1 MEENRA
7 LITLIAV
14 LAYLALCI
22 GVGLWSLRR
31 TKSASDFFVAGR
43 RLGTFVTAFAI
54 FSSTMSGF
62 GFVGGPGLM
71 YSMGTSSIWILG
83 TIVISNIIVLNL
95 VAKRIRMVAELR
107 DCVSLPD
114 VAAARYGAE
123 SVRASVAVVILL
135 GVLGYLA
142 TQILAMSIVLQGV
155 LADAGVLENPSLA
168 LCVAISCSVLIFY
181 SVTGGIVASV
191 YTDVIQGA
199 IMIVASVLVFITVL
213 GTFDGGMAEISRIVA
228 ADDRAAGG
236 PWGTIGVMG
245 ALAWFF
251 VFGIGVAGQP
261 HIITKFMMLRGMRDL
276 RLVIPVGVL
285 AYSVAALLWIGIGFA
300 MRALVI
306 SGGHPPLATPDAA
319 SPEFLQTFAH
329 PLLAGVVFA
338 ALLAAIMSTADAF
351 LNIGAAAVMHDLPI
365 AIRGRAIGNELV
377 WARVV
382 TALLAVAAALVALY
396 SGDLVALL
404 GAFGWGTFAAG
415 LVPVIAIGLNWKRA
429 NALAANVAVA
439 SSLLVNFG
447 PRLAGR
453 FFGDIR
459 LPYGIDHGAAALVVS
474 LVLFLSISL
483 LTSPRPVDRDIE
495 RVMDL

>member
-1 MEENRA
+1 MEANRS
-7 LITLIAV
+7 LITLLAV
-14 LAYLALCI
+14 IAYLALCI

-31 TKSASDFFVAGR
+31 TKSTSDFFVAGR
-43 RLGTFVTAFAI
+43 TLGMFVTAFAI

-95 VAKRIRMVAELR
+95 VAKRLRLVAELR
-107 DCVSLPD
+107 ECVSLPD

-123 SVRASVAVVILL
+123 SVRASVAIVILL

-155 LADAGVLENPSLA
+155 LADAGVLANPSLA

-191 YTDVIQGA
+191 YTDVIQGV
-199 IMIVASVLVFITVL
+199 IMVVASVFVFVTVL
-213 GTFDGGMAEISRIVA
+213 GTFDGGMSEISRIVA
-228 ADDRAAGG
+228 ADDRAASG
-236 PWGTIGVMG
+236 PWGTIGIMG
-245 ALAWFF
+245 GLAWFF
-251 VFGIGVAGQP
+251 VFGVGVAGQP
-261 HIITKFMMLRGMRDL
+261 HIITKFMMLRRMKEL
-276 RLVIPVGVL
+276 RYVIPVGVL
-285 AYSVAALLWIGIGFA
+285 AYSFAALLWIGIGFA

-306 SGGHPPLATPDAA
+306 TGGHPALATPDAA
-319 SPEFLQTFAH
+319 SPEFLQAFTH

-351 LNIGAAAVMHDLPI
+351 LNIGTAAIMHDLPN
-365 AIRGRAIGNELV
+365 AIRGRSLGNELA
-377 WARVV
+377 WARIV
-382 TALLAVAAALVALY
+382 TVLLAISAALVALY

-404 GAFGWGTFAAG
+404 GVFGWGTFAAG
-415 LVPVIAIGLNWKRA
+415 LVPVIAIGLNWRRA
-429 NALAANVAVA
+429 NALAANVAIA

-447 PRLAGR
+447 LRSG
-453 FFGDIR
+453 FGFGTVR
-459 LPYGIDHGAAALVVS
+459 LPYGVDHGAAALLVS
-474 LVLFLSISL
+474 LVLFLSISF
-483 LTSPRPVDRDIE
+483 LTKPDPIDRDIE
-495 RVMDL
+495 RVMEL

>member
-1 MEENRA
+1 MEANRA
-7 LITLIAV
+7 LITLLAV
-14 LAYLALCI
+14 IAYLALCI
-22 GVGLWSLRR
+22 GIGLWSLRR
-31 TKSASDFFVAGR
+31 TKSTSDFFVAGR
-43 RLGTFVTAFAI
+43 NLGMFVTAFAI

-83 TIVISNIIVLNL
+83 TIVISNIIALNL
-95 VAKRIRMVAELR
+95 VAKRIRMVGELR
-107 DCVSLPD
+107 ECVSLPD

-168 LCVAISCSVLIFY
+168 LCVAFSCSVLIFY

-191 YTDVIQGA
+191 YTDVIQGV
-199 IMIVASVLVFITVL
+199 IMIVASVLVFVTVL
-213 GTFDGGMAEISRIVA
+213 GTFEGGMAEISRIVA
-228 ADDRAAGG
+228 TDDRAAGG
-236 PWGTIGVMG
+236 PWGTVGIMG
-245 ALAWFF
+245 GLAWFF

-261 HIITKFMMLRGMRDL
+261 HIITKFMMLRRVKEV
-276 RLVIPVGVL
+276 RYVIPVGVL

-319 SPEFLQTFAH
+319 SAEFLRAFTH

-365 AIRGRAIGNELV
+365 AIRGRSLGNELT
-377 WARVV
+377 WARIV
-382 TALLAVAAALVALY
+382 TALLAISAALVALY

-439 SSLLVNFG
+439 SSLFVNFG
-447 PRLAGR
+447 LRGL
-453 FFGDIR
+453 DIR
-459 LPYGIDHGAAALVVS
+459 LPYGVDHGAAALVVS
-474 LVLFLSISL
+474 LVLFLSISFIA
-483 LTSPRPVDRDIE
+483 RPDPVPKDIE

>member
-1 MEENRA
+1 MEANRA
-7 LITLIAV
+7 LITLLAV
-14 LAYLALCI
+14 VAYLALCI

-31 TKSASDFFVAGR
+31 TKSTSDFFVAGR
-43 RLGTFVTAFAI
+43 TLGMFVTAFAI

-95 VAKRIRMVAELR
+95 VSKRIRMVSELR
-107 DCVSLPD
+107 ECVSLPD
-114 VAAARYGAE
+114 VAAARYGKQ

-155 LADAGVLENPSLA
+155 LAEAGVLENPSLA
-168 LCVAISCSVLIFY
+168 LCVIISCSVLIFY

-191 YTDVIQGA
+191 YTDVIQGV
-199 IMIVASVLVFITVL
+199 IMVVASVLVFATVL
-213 GTFDGGMAEISRIVA
+213 GTFDGGLTEISRIVA
-228 ADDRAAGG
+228 ADDCAAGG
-236 PWGTIGVMG
+236 PWGTIGLVG
-245 ALAWFF
+245 GLAWFF

-261 HIITKFMMLRGMRDL
+261 HIITKFMMLRRMKEL
-276 RLVIPVGVL
+276 RYVIPVGVI
-285 AYSVAALLWIGIGFA
+285 AYSFAALLWIGIGFA

-306 SGGHPPLATPDAA
+306 TGGHPALATPDAA
-319 SPEFLQTFAH
+319 SPEFLQAFTH

-351 LNIGAAAVMHDLPI
+351 LNIGTAAIMHDLPN
-365 AIRGRAIGNELV
+365 AIRGRSLGNELA
-377 WARVV
+377 WARIITV
-382 TALLAVAAALVALY
+382 LLAISAALVALY
-396 SGDLVALL
+396 ADDLVALL
-404 GAFGWGTFAAG
+404 GVFGWGTFAAG

-429 NALAANVAVA
+429 NALAANVAIA

-447 PRLAGR
+447 LRSG
-453 FFGDIR
+453 FGFGTVR
-459 LPYGIDHGAAALVVS
+459 LPYGVDHGAAALLVS

-483 LTSPRPVDRDIE
+483 LTKPDPIDRDIQ
-495 RVMDL
+495 RVMEL

>member
-1 MEENRA
+1 MEANRA
-7 LITLIAV
+7 LITLLAV
-14 LAYLALCI
+14 IAYLALCV

-43 RLGTFVTAFAI
+43 TLGTFVTAFAI

-95 VAKRIRMVAELR
+95 VAKRLRLVAELR
-107 DCVSLPD
+107 ECVSLPD
-114 VAAARYGAE
+114 VAAARYGSE

-155 LADAGVLENPSLA
+155 LADAGVLETPSLA

-199 IMIVASVLVFITVL
+199 IMVVASVFVFVTVL
-213 GTFDGGMAEISRIVA
+213 GTFDGGLTEISRIVA
-228 ADDRAAGG
+228 ADDRAASG
-236 PWGTIGVMG
+236 PWGTIGLMG
-245 ALAWFF
+245 GLAWFF

-261 HIITKFMMLRGMRDL
+261 HIITKFMMLRRMKEL
-276 RLVIPVGVL
+276 RYVIPVGVI
-285 AYSVAALLWIGIGFA
+285 AYSFAALLWIGIGFA

-306 SGGHPPLATPDAA
+306 TGGHPALATPDAA
-319 SPEFLQTFAH
+319 SPEFLQVFTH

-351 LNIGAAAVMHDLPI
+351 LNIGTAAIMHDLPN
-365 AIRGRAIGNELV
+365 AIRGRSLGNELA
-377 WARVV
+377 WARIITV
-382 TALLAVAAALVALY
+382 LLAISAALVALY

-404 GAFGWGTFAAG
+404 GVFGWGTFAAG

-429 NALAANVAVA
+429 NVLAANVAVA

-447 PRLAGR
+447 LRSG
-453 FFGDIR
+453 FGFGTVR
-459 LPYGIDHGAAALVVS
+459 LPYGVDHGAAALLVS
-474 LVLFLSISL
+474 LVLFLSISF
-483 LTSPRPVDRDIE
+483 LTKPDPIPRDIQ
-495 RVMDL
+495 RVMEL

>member
-1 MEENRA
+1 MA
-7 LITLIAV
+7 HQ
-14 LAYLALCI
+14 
-22 GVGLWSLRR
+22 
-31 TKSASDFFVAGR
+31 
-43 RLGTFVTAFAI
+43 
-54 FSSTMSGF
+54 
-62 GFVGGPGLM
+62 
-71 YSMGTSSIWILG
+71 
-83 TIVISNIIVLNL
+83 
-95 VAKRIRMVAELR
+95 
-107 DCVSLPD
+107 
-114 VAAARYGAE
+114 

-155 LADAGVLENPSLA
+155 LADAGVLQEPSLA

-199 IMIVASVLVFITVL
+199 IMIVASTLVFVTVL
-213 GTFDGGMAEISRIVA
+213 GTFDGGLAEISRIVA

-236 PWGTIGVMG
+236 PWGTIGIMG

-261 HIITKFMMLRGMRDL
+261 HIITKFMMLRRMKEL
-276 RLVIPVGVL
+276 RYVIPLGVL

-306 SGGHPPLATPDAA
+306 TGGHPALATPDAA
-319 SPEFLQTFAH
+319 SPEFLQTFTH
-329 PLLAGVVFA
+329 PLFAGVVFA

-365 AIRGRAIGNELV
+365 AIRGRSLGNELV
-377 WARVV
+377 WARII
-382 TALLAVAAALVALY
+382 TGLLAVAAALVALS

-415 LVPVIAIGLNWKRA
+415 LVSVIAIGLNWKRA
-429 NALAANVAVA
+429 NALAANVAIA
-439 SSLLVNFG
+439 SSPVRQLRT
-447 PRLAGR
+447 PAGR
-453 FFGDIR
+453 GPSPVR
-459 LPYGIDHGAAALVVS
+459 GRPRRRGAPGLARALPLP
-474 LVLFLSISL
+474 L
-483 LTSPRPVDRDIE
+483 LPHETRSA
-495 RVMDL
+495 

>member
-1 MEENRA
+1 MEGNRA

-191 YTDVIQGA
+191 YTDAIQGA

-306 SGGHPPLATPDAA
+306 SGGHPALATPDAA

-474 LVLFLSISL
+474 LVLFLSISF

>member
-1 MEENRA
+1 MEAQRA
-7 LITLIAV
+7 LITLLAV
-14 LAYLALCI
+14 IAYLALCI

-43 RLGTFVTAFAI
+43 RLGMFVTAFAI

-83 TIVISNIIVLNL
+83 TIVISNIIALNL
-95 VAKRIRMVAELR
+95 VAKRLRLVAELR

-191 YTDVIQGA
+191 YTDVVQGA
-199 IMIVASVLVFITVL
+199 IMVVASALVFITVL
-213 GTFDGGMAEISRIVA
+213 GIFDGGLAEISRIVA

-236 PWGTIGVMG
+236 PWGTVGIMG
-245 ALAWFF
+245 GLAWFF

-261 HIITKFMMLRGMRDL
+261 HIITKFMMLRGVRDL
-276 RLVIPVGVL
+276 RYVIPVGVL
-285 AYSVAALLWIGIGFA
+285 AYTAAALLWIGIGFA
-300 MRALVI
+300 MRAVVI
-306 SGGHPPLATPDAA
+306 SGGHAALATPDAA
-319 SPEFLQTFAH
+319 SPEFLQTFTH

-365 AIRGRAIGNELV
+365 AIRGRPLSNELA
-377 WARVV
+377 WARAV
-382 TALLAVAAALVALY
+382 TAVLAVAAALVALY

-429 NALAANVAVA
+429 GPLAANVAVA

-447 PRLAGR
+447 LRGLN
-453 FFGDIR
+453 IR
-459 LPYGIDHGAAALVVS
+459 LPYGVDHGAAALVVS

-483 LTSPRPVDRDIE
+483 LTRPAALPRDME
-495 RVMDL
+495 RTMEL

>member
-1 MEENRA
+1 MEANRA
-7 LITLIAV
+7 LITLLAV
-14 LAYLALCI
+14 VAYLALCV

-31 TKSASDFFVAGR
+31 TKSTSDFFVAGR
-43 RLGTFVTAFAI
+43 TLGMFVTAFAI

-95 VAKRIRMVAELR
+95 VAKRLRMVSELR
-107 DCVSLPD
+107 ECVSLAD
-114 VAAARYGAE
+114 VAAARYGKQ

-155 LADAGVLENPSLA
+155 LAEAGVLENPSLA

-191 YTDVIQGA
+191 YTDVIQGV
-199 IMIVASVLVFITVL
+199 IMVVASVLVFATVL
-213 GTFDGGMAEISRIVA
+213 GTFDGGLTEISRIVA

-236 PWGTIGVMG
+236 PWGTIGLVG
-245 ALAWFF
+245 GLAWFF

-261 HIITKFMMLRGMRDL
+261 HIITKFMMLRRMKEL
-276 RLVIPVGVL
+276 RYVIPVGVL
-285 AYSVAALLWIGIGFA
+285 AYSFAALLWIGIGFA

-306 SGGHPPLATPDAA
+306 TGGHPALATPDAA
-319 SPEFLQTFAH
+319 SPEFLQAFTH

-351 LNIGAAAVMHDLPI
+351 LNIGTAAIMHDLPN
-365 AIRGRAIGNELV
+365 AIRGRSLGNELA
-377 WARVV
+377 WARIITV
-382 TALLAVAAALVALY
+382 LLAISAALVALY
-396 SGDLVALL
+396 ADDLVALL
-404 GAFGWGTFAAG
+404 GVFGWGTFAAG

-429 NALAANVAVA
+429 NALAANVAIA
-439 SSLLVNFG
+439 SSLFVNFG
-447 PRLAGR
+447 LRSG
-453 FFGDIR
+453 FGFGTVR
-459 LPYGIDHGAAALVVS
+459 LPYGVDHGAAALLVS

-483 LTSPRPVDRDIE
+483 LTKPDPIPRDVE
-495 RVMDL
+495 RVMEL

>member
-1 MEENRA
+1 MEDHRA
-7 LITLIAV
+7 LITLLAVIA
-14 LAYLALCI
+14 YMALCI
-22 GVGLWSLRR
+22 GVGIWSLRR
-31 TKSASDFFVAGR
+31 TKSTRDFFVAGR
-43 RLGTFVTAFAI
+43 RLGMFVTAFAI

-107 DCVSLPD
+107 ECVSLPD
-114 VAAARYGAE
+114 VAAARYGRQ

-155 LADAGVLENPSLA
+155 LADAGVLERPSLA

-191 YTDVIQGA
+191 YTDVVQGA
-199 IMIVASVLVFITVL
+199 IMVVASTLVFITVL

-228 ADDRAAGG
+228 ADDRAASG
-236 PWGTIGVMG
+236 PWGTVGLIGG
-245 ALAWFF
+245 LAWFF

-261 HIITKFMMLRGMRDL
+261 HIITKFMMLRQVKEL
-276 RLVIPVGVL
+276 RYVIPVSVL
-285 AYSVAALLWIGIGFA
+285 AYSVAALLWIGIGFT

-306 SGGHPPLATPDAA
+306 SGGHPALATPDAA
-319 SPEFLQTFAH
+319 SPEFLQTFTH

-351 LNIGAAAVMHDLPI
+351 LNIGAAAIMHDLPI
-365 AIRGRAIGNELV
+365 AIRGRSLGNELV

-382 TALLAVAAALVALY
+382 TALLALAAALVALY

-439 SSLLVNFG
+439 SSLFVNFG
-447 PRLAGR
+447 LRWG
-453 FFGDIR
+453 GIR
-459 LPYGIDHGAAALVVS
+459 LPYGVDHGAAALLVS
-474 LVLFLSISL
+474 LVLFLSISF
-483 LTSPRPVDRDIE
+483 LTKPESVPRDIE
-495 RVMDL
+495 QVMDL